1 MALRAI
7 TEMTA
12 DQPTTDEPEL
22 GGDNMGDGDGAE
34 DEDPLAASRHHQ
46 TDHMRVTAMGAV
58 P

>member
-1 MALRAI
+1 
-7 TEMTA
+7 MTA

-46 TDHMRVTAMGAV
+46 TDHMRVTAMGAA